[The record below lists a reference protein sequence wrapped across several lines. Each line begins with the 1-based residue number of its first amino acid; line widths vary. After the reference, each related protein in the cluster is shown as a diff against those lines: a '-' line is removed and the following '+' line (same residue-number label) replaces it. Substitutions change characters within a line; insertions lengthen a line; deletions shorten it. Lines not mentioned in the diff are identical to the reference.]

1 MCSNPLWGGLVKNG
15 LIQLWS
21 RTGLIFGKYS
31 NPLWGSLASRTHST
45 LVTHRL
51 LKYLLSLKPYKF
63 SYFNIFLRLTDDSFR
78 CPCVHNIYNTF
89 PLLYL
94 TFMICI
100 LIYFVCLDILI
111 LLTFL
116 IFCLSEFIDNCKS
129 PVDTISEDN
138 LSVYNNK
145 VSSQYSPDRKS
156 PSFRTHAC
164 DDLCWSA
171 GRQQSQNW
179 IRRLVLS
186 FGIVSGLE

>member
-1 MCSNPLWGGLVKNG
+1 
-15 LIQLWS
+15 
-21 RTGLIFGKYS
+21 
-31 NPLWGSLASRTHST
+31 
-45 LVTHRL
+45 
-51 LKYLLSLKPYKF
+51 
-63 SYFNIFLRLTDDSFR
+63 
-78 CPCVHNIYNTF
+78 
-89 PLLYL
+89 
-94 TFMICI
+94 MICT

-116 IFCLSEFIDNCKS
+116 TFCLSEFIDNCKS

-138 LSVYNNK
+138 LSIYNNK

-156 PSFRTHAC
+156 PSFRTHAW

-186 FGIVSGLE
+186 FGIVFWLGIEWLLRLSTAISTNSTNQPTHSRQHHLWGTNIFLIHYSFCVSKFSVI